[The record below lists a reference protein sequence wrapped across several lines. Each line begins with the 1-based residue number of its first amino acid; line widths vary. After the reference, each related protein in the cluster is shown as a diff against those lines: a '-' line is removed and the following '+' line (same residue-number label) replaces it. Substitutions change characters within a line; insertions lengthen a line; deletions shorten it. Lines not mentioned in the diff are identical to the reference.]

1 MHCGRRRRAQDP
13 RESRLVR
20 RRDRALWRIRHSCM
34 DFALCSGL
42 TVEQLSK
49 ASDLACWNDYACH
62 HGERHGLTEA
72 PISYRLRVMA
82 RCRENNLY
90 QARCIGM
97 HDRHACRQA
106 FFDVLNVDNFG
117 FTGLVVIAL
126 SLVSQNAQNAS
137 ALPGREAAEGN
148 EAYDDLIYGYSTRI
162 PKVIGG
168 SE

>member
-1 MHCGRRRRAQDP
+1 MIMRATTANDTASLKRRSATACG
-13 RESRLVR
+13 S
-20 RRDRALWRIRHSCM
+20 WR
-34 DFALCSGL
+34 G
-42 TVEQLSK
+42 VVK
-49 ASDLACWNDYACH
+49 
-62 HGERHGLTEA
+62 
-72 PISYRLRVMA
+72 
-82 RCRENNLY
+82 NNLY

-117 FTGLVVIAL
+117 FTGLVVIAP

>member
-1 MHCGRRRRAQDP
+1 MIMRATMANDTASLKRRSATACG
-13 RESRLVR
+13 S
-20 RRDRALWRIRHSCM
+20 WR
-34 DFALCSGL
+34 G
-42 TVEQLSK
+42 VVK
-49 ASDLACWNDYACH
+49 
-62 HGERHGLTEA
+62 
-72 PISYRLRVMA
+72 
-82 RCRENNLY
+82 NNLY

-117 FTGLVVIAL
+117 FTGLVVIAP

-137 ALPGREAAEGN
+137 ALPGREAAECN

>member
-1 MHCGRRRRAQDP
+1 MF
-13 RESRLVR
+13 S
-20 RRDRALWRIRHSCM
+20 
-34 DFALCSGL
+34 LCSGL

-117 FTGLVVIAL
+117 FTGL
-126 SLVSQNAQNAS
+126 
-137 ALPGREAAEGN
+137 
-148 EAYDDLIYGYSTRI
+148 Y
-162 PKVIGG
+162 
-168 SE
+168 